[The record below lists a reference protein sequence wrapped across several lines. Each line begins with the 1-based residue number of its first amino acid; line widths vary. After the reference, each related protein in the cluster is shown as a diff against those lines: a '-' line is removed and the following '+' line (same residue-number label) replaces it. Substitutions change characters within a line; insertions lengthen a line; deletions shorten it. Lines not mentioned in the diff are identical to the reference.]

1 MKKQR
6 HEKIK
11 EIIVDHVVE
20 TQEDL
25 LRHLKSAGYEVTQA
39 TVSRDMKELR
49 LVKALDP
56 QENYRYMSPK
66 SELPKMGMNFS
77 DIFMGAVVH
86 VDYAMNNVVLKCHS
100 GMANAAC
107 AALDNMSLSSIVGTL
122 AGDDTILAI
131 TRTEQQAQNL
141 AHEFTMMLHSR

>member
-1 MKKQR
+1 MKKRR

-11 EIIVDHVVE
+11 EIIVNHVVE

-25 LRHLKSAGYEVTQA
+25 LRYLKEAGYQVTQA

-49 LVKALDP
+49 LVKGLDSR
-56 QENYRYMSPK
+56 ENYRYMSPK
-66 SELPKMGMNFS
+66 SELPKLNMNFS
-77 DIFMGAVVH
+77 HIFLGAVIH

-107 AALDNMSLSSIVGTL
+107 AALDNMNLSSVVGTL
-122 AGDDTILAI
+122 AGDDTILII

-141 AHEFTMMLHSR
+141 SRELTEMLQER

>member
-1 MKKQR
+1 MKKRR

-11 EIIVDHVVE
+11 EIIADYVVE

-25 LRHLKSAGYEVTQA
+25 LAHLKEAGYEVTQA

-49 LVKALDP
+49 LVKGLDSL
-56 QENYRYMSPK
+56 ENYRYMSPK
-66 SELPKMGMNFS
+66 SELPRLSMSFV
-77 DIFMGAVVH
+77 DIFLGSVIR
-86 VDYAMNNVVLKCHS
+86 VDYALNNVVLKCHS

-107 AALDNMSLSSIVGTL
+107 AALDNMNLGSVIGTL
-122 AGDDTILAI
+122 AGDDTILII

-141 AHEFTMMLHSR
+141 AQELTEMLDNR

>member
-1 MKKQR
+1 MKKKR

-11 EIIVDHVVE
+11 EIIADNVVE

-25 LRHLKSAGYEVTQA
+25 LRYLKQAGYEVTQA

-49 LVKALDP
+49 LVKGLDS

-66 SELPKMGMNFS
+66 SEFPKLNMNYA
-77 DIFMGAVVH
+77 DIFLGAVIH

-107 AALDNMSLSSIVGTL
+107 AALDQMRLESVIGTL
-122 AGDDTILAI
+122 AGDDTILVI

-141 AHEFTMMLHSR
+141 VSEFTQMLHNR

>member
-1 MKKQR
+1 MKKRR

-25 LRHLKSAGYEVTQA
+25 LRYLKEAGYEVTQA

-49 LVKALDP
+49 LVKGLDSR
-56 QENYRYMSPK
+56 ENYRYMSPK
-66 SELPKMGMNFS
+66 SELPKMNMNFS
-77 DIFMGAVVH
+77 HIFLGAVIH
-86 VDYAMNNVVLKCHS
+86 VDHAMNNVVIKCHS

-107 AALDNMSLSSIVGTL
+107 AALDNMNLSSIVGTL
-122 AGDDTILAI
+122 AGDDTILVI

-141 AHEFTMMLHSR
+141 SKELAEMLHDR

>member
-1 MKKQR
+1 MKKRR

-25 LRHLKSAGYEVTQA
+25 LRYLKEAGYEVTQA

-49 LVKALDP
+49 LVKGLDSR
-56 QENYRYMSPK
+56 ENYRYMSPK
-66 SELPKMGMNFS
+66 SELPKMNMNFS
-77 DIFMGAVVH
+77 HIFLGAVIR
-86 VDYAMNNVVLKCHS
+86 VDHAINNVVIKCHS

-107 AALDNMSLSSIVGTL
+107 AALDNMNLSSIVGTL
-122 AGDDTILAI
+122 AGDDTILVI

-141 AHEFTMMLHSR
+141 SKELAEMLHDR

>member
-1 MKKQR
+1 MKKKR

-11 EIIVDHVVE
+11 EIIAENVVE

-25 LRHLKSAGYEVTQA
+25 LRHLKAAGYEVTQA

-49 LVKALDP
+49 LTKGLDVR
-56 QENYRYMSPK
+56 ENYRYMSPK
-66 SELPKMGMNFS
+66 SELPQLSMTYA
-77 DIFMGAVVH
+77 DIFLRAVIH

-107 AALDNMSLSSIVGTL
+107 AALDNMNLSSVVGTL
-122 AGDDTILAI
+122 AGDDTILAL

-141 AHEFTMMLHSR
+141 ALEFTQMLQNR

>member
-1 MKKQR
+1 MKKRR

-11 EIIVDHVVE
+11 EIIVNYVVE

-25 LRHLKSAGYEVTQA
+25 LRYLKEAGYEVTQA

-49 LVKALDP
+49 LVKALDSN
-56 QENYRYMSPK
+56 ENYRYMSPK
-66 SELPKMGMNFS
+66 SELPKLSLNFA
-77 DIFMGAVVH
+77 DIFLGAVIH
-86 VDYAMNNVVLKCHS
+86 VDYAVNNVVIKCHS

-107 AALDNMSLSSIVGTL
+107 AALDNMNLSSVVGTL
-122 AGDDTILAI
+122 AGDDTIFVI

-141 AHEFTMMLHSR
+141 SLELTEMLQER

>member
-1 MKKQR
+1 MKKKR

-11 EIIVDHVVE
+11 EIIAENVVE

-25 LRHLKSAGYEVTQA
+25 LRHLKAAGYEVTQA

-49 LVKALDP
+49 LTKGLDVR
-56 QENYRYMSPK
+56 ENYRYMSPK
-66 SELPKMGMNFS
+66 SELPQLSMNYA
-77 DIFMGAVVH
+77 DIFLRAVIH

-107 AALDNMSLSSIVGTL
+107 AALDNMNLSSVVGTL

-141 AHEFTMMLHSR
+141 ALEFTQMLQNR